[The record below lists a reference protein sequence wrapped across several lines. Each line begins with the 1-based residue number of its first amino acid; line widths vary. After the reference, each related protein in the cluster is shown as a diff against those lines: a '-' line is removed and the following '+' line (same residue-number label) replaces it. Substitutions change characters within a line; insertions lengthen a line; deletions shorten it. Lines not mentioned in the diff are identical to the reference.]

1 MARQHAAAW
10 WVLTWQSCVVC
21 SEEARE
27 MFYHAYD
34 SYMEHAYPWDELRPL
49 TCEPRRWD
57 RRERGTLDDSLGG
70 YAVGRGSVWH
80 MHWPVASAS
89 PLMAAML

>member
-1 MARQHAAAW
+1 
-10 WVLTWQSCVVC
+10 
-21 SEEARE
+21 

-70 YAVGRGSVWH
+70 YALVVRAACIRKYLTAHGGNVVGSRSHKW
-80 MHWPVASAS
+80 MRWTCWRLWETTRNSQQ
-89 PLMAAML
+89 L